1 MITEDEGVISWND
14 AWSVLNGL
22 RAVDPG
28 TNGAPDVN
36 VTNWTV
42 SSAPS
47 KGTADA
53 NGSIGTITYSPNVN
67 EFGMDAFTIS
77 AEDGSGLS
85 GILDFNITI
94 DSVNDLPV
102 VERSDN
108 SLSSYFNINEG
119 TLFVMNFNAN
129 DDADIPENSL
139 PSEQKWDVSGTD
151 GGKFY
156 IEDNGSLYFK
166 SVSDRE
172 VPLDQ
177 NTDNEY
183 NIEIKV
189 SDDGTNY
196 SSPFSLNVE
205 LECE

>member
-1 MITEDEGVISWND
+1 M
-14 AWSVLNGL
+14 
-22 RAVDPG
+22 
-28 TNGAPDVN
+28 
-36 VTNWTV
+36 
-42 SSAPS
+42 
-47 KGTADA
+47 
-53 NGSIGTITYSPNVN
+53 
-67 EFGMDAFTIS
+67 
-77 AEDGSGLS
+77 
-85 GILDFNITI
+85 
-94 DSVNDLPV
+94 NDLPV

-139 PSEQKWDVSGTD
+139 PAEQNWDVSGTD

-196 SSPFSLNVE
+196 SSPFSLNVRVQNVNE
-205 LECE
+205 APVFTENSLINVNDPFLEQQGFFVRVDTSENSTFVYDPNCTDPEGNSITYTRYAWTSTFFSRFFA